1 MQCEKS
7 PLFRWSLPAIFTR
20 KESAC
25 QKKSPSFL
33 PVLIQSRTGTPTSS
47 DRICNLGVFDELI
60 VAIGVNPAKPAR
72 FTLEERTQM
81 LEAVIEPYPQA
92 TIDGYTGLTVHY
104 AQARGACAIV
114 RGLREV
120 SDFEWEF
127 KMARMNQQ
135 IAPDI
140 DTLFMMANTQYAYIS
155 STLVMEVVQMGQGKV
170 GEEKLRD
177 MVPAIVVEFI
187 KKKFDV
193 L

>member
-1 MQCEKS
+1 MSKKI
-7 PLFRWSLPAIFTR
+7 AIFP
-20 KESAC
+20 A
-25 QKKSPSFL
+25 SFD
-33 PVLIQSRTGTPTSS
+33 PVTNGHADLI
-47 DRICNLGVFDELI
+47 DRICNLDVFDELV

-72 FTLEERTQM
+72 FTLEERIEM
-81 LEAVIEPYPQA
+81 LEIVIGPYPQA

-104 AQARGACAIV
+104 AQRRGACAIV

-140 DTLFMMANTQYAYIS
+140 DTLFMMANTQYAHIS
-155 STLVMEVVQMGQGKV
+155 STLVMEVVQMAQGKLN
-170 GEEKLRD
+170 EEKLKE
-177 MVPAIVVEFI
+177 MVPEIVVEFI
-187 KKKFDV
+187 KKKFEV

>member
-1 MQCEKS
+1 MPKKI
-7 PLFRWSLPAIFTR
+7 AIFP
-20 KESAC
+20 A
-25 QKKSPSFL
+25 SFD
-33 PVLIQSRTGTPTSS
+33 PVTNGHADLI
-47 DRICNLGVFDELI
+47 DRICNLGIFDELV

-72 FTLEERTQM
+72 FTLEERTEM
-81 LEAVIEPYPQA
+81 LQTVIEPYPQA

-104 AQARGACAIV
+104 AQTRGACVIV

-140 DTLFMMANTQYAYIS
+140 DTLFMMANTQYAHIS
-155 STLVMEVVQMGQGKV
+155 STLVMEVVQMAQRKV
-170 GEEKLRD
+170 SEEKLRE
-177 MVPAIVVEFI
+177 MVPEIVIKFI
-187 KKKFDV
+187 RQKFDG

>member
-1 MQCEKS
+1 MSKKI
-7 PLFRWSLPAIFTR
+7 AIFP
-20 KESAC
+20 A
-25 QKKSPSFL
+25 SFD
-33 PVLIQSRTGTPTSS
+33 PVTNGHADLI
-47 DRICNLGVFDELI
+47 DRICNLDVFDELV

-72 FTLEERTQM
+72 FTLEERIQM
-81 LEAVIEPYPQA
+81 LEIVIGPYPQA

-104 AQARGACAIV
+104 AQRRGACAIV

-140 DTLFMMANTQYAYIS
+140 DTLFMMANTQYAHIS
-155 STLVMEVVQMGQGKV
+155 STLVMEVVQMAQRKLNA
-170 GEEKLRD
+170 EKLKE
-177 MVPAIVVEFI
+177 MVPEIVVEFI
-187 KKKFDV
+187 KKKFEV

>member
-1 MQCEKS
+1 MPKKI
-7 PLFRWSLPAIFTR
+7 AIFP
-20 KESAC
+20 A
-25 QKKSPSFL
+25 SFD
-33 PVLIQSRTGTPTSS
+33 PVTNGHADLI
-47 DRICNLGVFDELI
+47 DRICNLDVFDELV

-72 FTLEERTQM
+72 FTLEERIEM
-81 LEAVIEPYPQA
+81 LEIVIGPYPQA

-104 AQARGACAIV
+104 AQRRGACAIV

-140 DTLFMMANTQYAYIS
+140 DTLFMMANTQYAHIS
-155 STLVMEVVQMGQGKV
+155 STLVMEVVQMAQRKLN
-170 GEEKLRD
+170 EEKLKE
-177 MVPAIVVEFI
+177 MVPEIVVEFI
-187 KKKFDV
+187 KKKFEV

>member
-1 MQCEKS
+1 MSKKI
-7 PLFRWSLPAIFTR
+7 AIFP
-20 KESAC
+20 A
-25 QKKSPSFL
+25 SFD
-33 PVLIQSRTGTPTSS
+33 PVTNGHADLI
-47 DRICNLGVFDELI
+47 DRICNLDVFDELV

-72 FTLEERTQM
+72 FTLEERIEM
-81 LEAVIEPYPQA
+81 LEIVIGPYPQA

-104 AQARGACAIV
+104 AQRRGACAIV

-140 DTLFMMANTQYAYIS
+140 DTLFMMANTQYAHIS
-155 STLVMEVVQMGQGKV
+155 STLVMEVVQMAQRKLNA
-170 GEEKLRD
+170 EKLKE
-177 MVPAIVVEFI
+177 MVPEIVVEFI
-187 KKKFDV
+187 NKKFEV

>member
-1 MQCEKS
+1 MSKKI
-7 PLFRWSLPAIFTR
+7 AIFP
-20 KESAC
+20 A
-25 QKKSPSFL
+25 SFD
-33 PVLIQSRTGTPTSS
+33 PVTNGHADLIN
-47 DRICNLGVFDELI
+47 RICNLDVFDELV

-72 FTLEERTQM
+72 FTLEERIEM
-81 LEAVIEPYPQA
+81 LEIVIAPYPQA

-104 AQARGACAIV
+104 AQRRGACAIV

-140 DTLFMMANTQYAYIS
+140 DTLFMMANTQYAHIS
-155 STLVMEVVQMGQGKV
+155 STLVMEVVQMAQRKLNK
-170 GEEKLRD
+170 EKLKE
-177 MVPAIVVEFI
+177 MVPEIVVEFI
-187 KKKFDV
+187 KKKFEV

>member
-1 MQCEKS
+1 MSKKI
-7 PLFRWSLPAIFTR
+7 AIFP
-20 KESAC
+20 A
-25 QKKSPSFL
+25 SFD
-33 PVLIQSRTGTPTSS
+33 PVTNGHADLI
-47 DRICNLGVFDELI
+47 DRICNLDVFDELV

-72 FTLEERTQM
+72 FTLEERIQM
-81 LEAVIEPYPQA
+81 LEIVIGPYPQA

-104 AQARGACAIV
+104 AQRRGACAIV

-140 DTLFMMANTQYAYIS
+140 DTLFMMANTQYAHIS
-155 STLVMEVVQMGQGKV
+155 STLVMEVVQMAQRKLN
-170 GEEKLRD
+170 EEKLKE
-177 MVPAIVVEFI
+177 MVPEIVVEFI
-187 KKKFDV
+187 KKKFEV

>member
-1 MQCEKS
+1 MSKKI
-7 PLFRWSLPAIFTR
+7 AIFP
-20 KESAC
+20 A
-25 QKKSPSFL
+25 SFD
-33 PVLIQSRTGTPTSS
+33 PVTNGHADLI
-47 DRICNLGVFDELI
+47 DRICNLGIFDELV

-72 FTLEERTQM
+72 FTLEERTEM
-81 LEAVIEPYPQA
+81 LQTVIEPYPQA

-104 AQARGACAIV
+104 AQTRGACVIV

-140 DTLFMMANTQYAYIS
+140 DTLFMMANTQYAHIS
-155 STLVMEVVQMGQGKV
+155 STLVMEVVQMAQRKV
-170 GEEKLRD
+170 SEEKLRE
-177 MVPAIVVEFI
+177 MVPEIVIKFI
-187 KKKFDV
+187 RQKFDG

>member
-1 MQCEKS
+1 MPKKI
-7 PLFRWSLPAIFTR
+7 AIFP
-20 KESAC
+20 A
-25 QKKSPSFL
+25 SFD
-33 PVLIQSRTGTPTSS
+33 PVTNGHVDLI
-47 DRICNLGVFDELI
+47 DRICNLGVFDELV

-72 FTLEERTQM
+72 FTLEERTEM
-81 LEAVIEPYPQA
+81 LQTVIEPYPQA
-92 TIDGYTGLTVHY
+92 TIDDYTGLTVHY

-140 DTLFMMANTQYAYIS
+140 DTLFMMADTMYAHIS
-155 STLVMEVVQMGQGKV
+155 STLVMEVVQMAQRRV
-170 GEEKLRD
+170 SEEKLRE
-177 MVPAIVVEFI
+177 MVPEIVIKFI
-187 KKKFDV
+187 KQKFDV